1 MKRFT
6 DLYWQLDATTGTNEK
21 VEALR
26 EYFAAAP
33 AEDAV
38 CAIQVLSGGRQ
49 LRAVSTALLREW
61 AAEAAGIPL
70 WLVEECYAHV
80 GDLAETLALVLP
92 SSGAD
97 SGVAS
102 VSGAADSGVAS
113 VSGPAS
119 ENVAGPVAVGVGMG
133 LAECMRTTIKELR
146 KADDE
151 LKRATVEAVWRRLAP
166 RERIVWHKLLTG
178 GCRVGVSRTLVAR
191 ALAEVAGVDPAVMA
205 HRLMGDGIADA
216 DSYRGLMTS
225 EPTAADARR
234 PYPFF
239 LASAIAC
246 EPCDLGPP
254 TEWSAEWK
262 WDGMRAQL
270 VRRGADATLWSRGEE
285 LVNEAFPEILVAAA
299 KLPAGTVLDGELLA
313 VRGNSLLGFA
323 AISKRS
329 GRRRVP
335 RKLLEEVPCVFVA
348 YDLLESGGDD
358 IRELPLVERRRRLE
372 LLVPHPFAAGVG
384 PPGSEAAAPAA
395 DMPAEPSQRLLHSP
409 CIMGD
414 SWESLAT
421 ARAAS
426 RGRGVEGLMLKR
438 WTSAYGVGRVRGDWW
453 KWKIEPLE
461 IDVVLLYAQA
471 GHGRRA
477 GLHSDYTLGV
487 WHDGRLVP
495 VAKAY
500 SGLADAEIVELDRIV
515 RATTLERHGPVRVV
529 QPTQVFQMAFEG
541 VARSTRHKAGVAVR
555 FPRIVRWRRDKTP
568 PEAGTLADLVGLI
581 DAGLDGMGQAEAAPQ
596 PETMP

>member
-1 MKRFT
+1 VKRFT
-6 DLYWQLDATTGTNEK
+6 DLYWRLDATTSTNEK
-21 VEALR
+21 VDALR
-26 EYFAAAP
+26 EYFAEAP
-33 AEDAV
+33 AEDAA
-38 CAIQVLSGGRQ
+38 CAIEVLSGGRQ

-92 SSGAD
+92 HT
-97 SGVAS
+97 
-102 VSGAADSGVAS
+102 
-113 VSGPAS
+113 GPEATA
-119 ENVAGPVAVGVGMG
+119 EGVGMG
-133 LAECMRTTIKELR
+133 LAECMRTTIVELR
-146 KADDE
+146 AADDE
-151 LKRATVEAVWRRLAP
+151 QKRATVEHVWQRLAP

-205 HRLMGDGIADA
+205 HRLMGDGVTDA
-216 DSYRGLMTS
+216 ESYRGLMTS

-239 LASAIAC
+239 LASTVEC
-246 EPCDLGPP
+246 KPDDLGPVAD
-254 TEWSAEWK
+254 WLAEWK

-285 LVNEAFPEILVAAA
+285 LVNESFPEIIAAA
-299 KLPAGTVLDGELLA
+299 AALPAGTVLDGELLA

-323 AISKRS
+323 AVSKRS

-335 RKLLEEVPCVFVA
+335 KKLLEDVPCVFVA
-348 YDLLESGGDD
+348 YDLLEHDGIDLRS
-358 IRELPLVERRRRLE
+358 LPLAERRTRLE
-372 LLVPHPFAAGVG
+372 SIVPLPCTAGAG
-384 PPGSEAAAPAA
+384 PAAADGAA
-395 DMPAEPSQRLLHSP
+395 VTETDDAVPPRLLHSP
-409 CIMGD
+409 CVVGD
-414 SWESLAT
+414 SWECLAA
-421 ARAAS
+421 ARSMS
-426 RGRGVEGLMLKR
+426 RDRGVEGLMLKR
-438 WTSAYGVGRVRGDWW
+438 RSSPYGVGRVRGDWW

-461 IDVVLLYAQA
+461 IDAVLLYAQA

-500 SGLADAEIVELDRIV
+500 SGLADAEIVELDKIV
-515 RATTLERHGPVRVV
+515 RATTLEKHGPVRVV
-529 QPTQVFQMAFEG
+529 QPTQVFQLAFEG
-541 VARSTRHKAGVAVR
+541 ISRSTRHKAGVAVR
-555 FPRIVRWRRDKTP
+555 FPRIVRWRRDKSP
-568 PEAGTLADLVGLI
+568 PEAGSLADLLQLI
-581 DAGLDGMGQAEAAPQ
+581 DATAPAAAPH
-596 PETMP
+596 PEAMP

>member
-6 DLYWQLDATTGTNEK
+6 DLYWRLDGTTGTNEK
-21 VEALR
+21 VDALR
-26 EYFAAAP
+26 EYFATAP
-33 AEDAV
+33 AEDAA
-38 CAIQVLSGGRQ
+38 CAIKVLSGGRQ
-49 LRAVSTALLREW
+49 LRAVSTALLRER

-92 SSGAD
+92 HPGPD
-97 SGVAS
+97 
-102 VSGAADSGVAS
+102 AAT
-113 VSGPAS
+113 
-119 ENVAGPVAVGVGMG
+119 EGVGMG
-133 LAECMRTTIKELR
+133 LAECMQTTIVELR
-146 KADDE
+146 RAGDE
-151 LKRATVEAVWRRLAP
+151 QKRATVEHVWQRLAP

-205 HRLMGDGIADA
+205 HRLMGEARADA
-216 DSYRGLMTS
+216 DSYRSLMTS

-239 LASAIAC
+239 LASAIECA
-246 EPCDLGPP
+246 PSDLGA
-254 TEWSAEWK
+254 TADWIAEWK

-285 LVNEAFPEILVAAA
+285 LVNESFPEIVAAA
-299 KLPAGTVLDGELLA
+299 AALPAGTVLDGELLA
-313 VRGNSLLGFA
+313 VRGDAILGFA

-348 YDLLESGGDD
+348 YDLLEVDGID
-358 IRELPLVERRRRLE
+358 IRCLPLAERRTRLE
-372 LLVPHPFAAGVG
+372 SIVPLPCTAGGRPV
-384 PPGSEAAAPAA
+384 AA
-395 DMPAEPSQRLLHSP
+395 DGAAVIEIAATALPPLQHSP
-409 CIMGD
+409 CIEGE
-414 SWESLAT
+414 SWESLAA
-421 ARAAS
+421 ARSMS
-426 RGRGVEGLMLKR
+426 RDRGVEGLMLKR
-438 WTSAYGVGRVRGDWW
+438 RSSAYGVGRVRGDWW

-461 IDVVLLYAQA
+461 IDAVLLYAQA

-500 SGLADAEIVELDRIV
+500 SGLTDAEIVELDRIV

-529 QPTQVFQMAFEG
+529 QPTQVFQLAFEG
-541 VARSTRHKAGVAVR
+541 ISRSTRHKAGVAVR

-568 PEAGTLADLVGLI
+568 PEAGRLADLMQLI
-581 DAGLDGMGQAEAAPQ
+581 EMGSVDAATNPEA
-596 PETMP
+596 MP

>member
-6 DLYWQLDATTGTNEK
+6 DLYWRLDATTSTNEK

-26 EYFAAAP
+26 DYFAAALP
-33 AEDAV
+33 EDAA
-38 CAIQVLSGGRQ
+38 CAIEVLSGGRQ

-61 AAEAAGIPL
+61 AADAAGIPP
-70 WLVEECYAHV
+70 WLVEDCYAHV

-92 SSGAD
+92 HPGPD
-97 SGVAS
+97 
-102 VSGAADSGVAS
+102 AAD
-113 VSGPAS
+113 
-119 ENVAGPVAVGVGMG
+119 GVGMG
-133 LAECMRTTIKELR
+133 LAECMRTTIVELR
-146 KADDE
+146 GASDE
-151 LKRATVEAVWRRLAP
+151 RKRATVEQVWRRLAP

-205 HRLMGDGIADA
+205 HRLMGELRGDA
-216 DSYRGLMTS
+216 ESYRSLMSS
-225 EPTAADARR
+225 EPTTADARR

-239 LASAIAC
+239 LASAA
-246 EPCDLGPP
+246 ETAPHDLGPVAD
-254 TEWSAEWK
+254 WLVEWK

-270 VRRGADATLWSRGEE
+270 VRRGGDASLWSRGEE
-285 LVNEAFPEILVAAA
+285 LVNESFPEIVAAA
-299 KLPAGTVLDGELLA
+299 AAIPPGTVLDGELLA
-313 VRGNSLLGFA
+313 VRDNSLLGFT
-323 AISKRS
+323 AISRRT

-348 YDLLESGGDD
+348 YDLLEADGID
-358 IRELPLVERRRRLE
+358 IRGLPLAERRLRLE
-372 LLVPHPFAAGVG
+372 SLVPMPCTAAAG
-384 PPGSEAAAPAA
+384 PSGSAAPACQHGGTES
-395 DMPAEPSQRLLHSP
+395 PPRLLLSP
-409 CIMGD
+409 MVDGD
-414 SWESLAT
+414 SWESLAA
-421 ARAAS
+421 ARSMS
-426 RGRGVEGLMLKR
+426 RERGVEGLMLKR
-438 WTSAYGVGRVRGDWW
+438 RNSPYGVGRVRGDWW

-461 IDVVLLYAQA
+461 IDAVLLYAQA

-529 QPTQVFQMAFEG
+529 QPTQVFQLAFEG
-541 VARSTRHKAGVAVR
+541 IARSTRHKAGVAVR
-555 FPRIVRWRRDKTP
+555 FPRIVRWRREKTP
-568 PEAGTLADLVGLI
+568 PEAGTLADLVRLI
-581 DAGLDGMGQAEAAPQ
+581 DATTVAGATDAERAP
-596 PETMP
+596 